1 MPSEPPQGRAEA
13 RPDGVTGSAFPGP
26 FPVGSYAAL
35 LREELR
41 KRARVQLFGEVF
53 NVSLGRA
60 RVYFELRDGAGAV
73 PCAMWRDAFDRLGL
87 PEDALTDGAQVVVAG
102 GPDYYPG
109 SRTSSPS
116 FSFDVTGL
124 RVAGDG
130 DLLAQVDALRRRL
143 AAEGLLEPQKRLER
157 PRLPRCIGV
166 VTGEGG
172 KARGDVLAGLERR
185 GWAGRVVWAFA
196 PVQDRR
202 AAPAITRAL
211 TDLAAIADVEV
222 IVVAR
227 GGGSLADLFAFCDET
242 LCRTV
247 AMLRVPVI
255 SSVGHH
261 ADRTLI
267 DDVAAVACST
277 PTHAAETAVP
287 LHCGEA
293 RAALGA
299 AARRLTRHADRALAG
314 RAAVTSAAGALARHA
329 RRAVITRAREL
340 AALSRAPGEHVA
352 RQRCALHQSLREMR
366 ASATRRV
373 AAERAANR
381 RVAGA
386 LQRRAA
392 AASGPDAAGRR
403 AALESLTLAL
413 AAHDPERVV
422 ERGYTVVDDR
432 AGNVITSA
440 EAARAAGG
448 VRLFFADAAVDATV
462 SHEERKE
469 RE

>member
-1 MPSEPPQGRAEA
+1 MSADAQP
-13 RPDGVTGSAFPGP
+13 RPEGVTGSAFPGP
-26 FPVGSYAAL
+26 FPVGSYAVM
-35 LREELR
+35 LRDELR

-53 NVSLGRA
+53 NVSTSRA
-60 RVYFELRDGAGAV
+60 RVYFELRDGEGAV
-73 PCAMWRDAFDRLGL
+73 PCAMWRDAFERLGL
-87 PEDALTDGAQVVVAG
+87 PDGALVDGARVVVAG

-124 RVAGDG
+124 RLAGDG
-130 DLLAQVDALRRRL
+130 DLLAQLDALRRRL
-143 AAEGLLEPQKRLER
+143 ADEGLLEPQKRLVR

-211 TDLAAIADVEV
+211 TDLAALEEVEV
-222 IVVAR
+222 VVVAR
-227 GGGSLADLFAFCDET
+227 GGGSLADLFAFCDEQ

-287 LHCGEA
+287 LHCVEA
-293 RAALGA
+293 RAALA
-299 AARRLTRHADRALAG
+299 AT
-314 RAAVTSAAGALARHA
+314 AGALSRHA
-329 RRAVITRAREL
+329 RRAVVSRARAL

-352 RQRCALHQSLREMR
+352 RQRRALHQSLRELR
-366 ASATRRV
+366 ASATRRF
-373 AAERAANR
+373 ADERAATR
-381 RVAGA
+381 RRAEV
-386 LQRRAA
+386 LDRRAA
-392 AASGPDAAGRR
+392 AAAGPDAAGRR
-403 AALESLTLAL
+403 SALDSLALAL

-422 ERGYTVVDDR
+422 ERGYAVVDDR
-432 AGNVITSA
+432 AGNVVTSA
-440 EAARAAGG
+440 DAARRAGE
-448 VRLFFADAAVDATV
+448 VRLFFADAAVEATIT
-462 SHEERKE
+462 EDEG
-469 RE
+469 

>member
-1 MPSEPPQGRAEA
+1 MSAEPRAAGRPE
-13 RPDGVTGSAFPGP
+13 GVSGSAFPGP
-26 FPVGSYAAL
+26 FPVGSYAAM
-35 LREELR
+35 LRDALR

-53 NVSLGRA
+53 NVSTSRA
-60 RVYFELRDGAGAV
+60 RVYFELRDGEGAV

-87 PEDALTDGAQVVVAG
+87 PDGALTDGAQIVVAG

-130 DLLAQVDALRRRL
+130 DLLTQVDALRRRL

-211 TDLAAIADVEV
+211 TDLAALAEVDV

-287 LHCGEA
+287 LHCLEA
-293 RAALGA
+293 RAVLA
-299 AARRLTRHADRALAG
+299 AAAGGLSRHADRALAG
-314 RAAVTSAAGALARHA
+314 RAAVSSAAAALGRHA

-352 RQRCALHQSLREMR
+352 RQRRALHQALRELR
-366 ASATRRV
+366 ASATRRF
-373 AAERAANR
+373 AAEGLATRRRAE
-381 RVAGA
+381 A

-392 AASGPDAAGRR
+392 AAGGPDAAGRR
-403 AALESLTLAL
+403 AAIESLALAL

-422 ERGYTVVDDR
+422 ERGYAVVDDR
-432 AGNVITSA
+432 AGNVITSS
-440 EAARAAGG
+440 EAARRAGG

-462 SHEERKE
+462 SEEEEKP
-469 RE
+469 